1 MIVFSAAHQSSKGLS
16 VPNEKSAR
24 HIDMKIILWIFYRF
38 FQIHRRRSRIGMPKP
53 YGVIM
58 DFSRTHRGRCP
69 IDMTPSLSDW
79 YDKNPLVSRWWMTHS
94 FRYDWWPV
102 ILIRFTD
109 SFWIHYGDISLSYR
123 DETTQIS
130 YGLFFRLMMGKAHI
144 DMTQGCRIDMI
155 GCSLSY
161 RDDSYWNDV
170 RSRIDMSLTLV
181 LIWPPLSYRYVE
193 GKEDFVPSVIS
204 QSESHISYHFDWK
217 DWRSLTSFFRSFS

>member
-1 MIVFSAAHQSSKGLS
+1 
-16 VPNEKSAR
+16 
-24 HIDMKIILWIFYRF
+24 
-38 FQIHRRRSRIGMPKP
+38 
-53 YGVIM
+53 
-58 DFSRTHRGRCP
+58 
-69 IDMTPSLSDW
+69 
-79 YDKNPLVSRWWMTHS
+79 MTHS

-217 DWRSLTSFFRSFS
+217 DWRSLTSFLGLSHRWNDRSFWARKGAIDETANLRPKTLTLLSFQSDRRFLKKLLLKSS